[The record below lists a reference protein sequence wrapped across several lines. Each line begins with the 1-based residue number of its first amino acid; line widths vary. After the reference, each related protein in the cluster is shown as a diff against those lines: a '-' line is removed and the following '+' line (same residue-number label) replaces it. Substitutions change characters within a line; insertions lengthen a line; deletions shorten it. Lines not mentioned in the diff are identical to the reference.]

1 MERIILTSEE
11 VIDLNTFA
19 LEHDHGKFG
28 AIIIEASGGSGIGT
42 NITAICGICSKEKDI
57 TEYESW

>member
-28 AIIIEASGGSGIGT
+28 AIIIEAL
-42 NITAICGICSKEKDI
+42 AINKYVNMD
-57 TEYESW
+57 T